1 MMLTH
6 RRSAS
11 PRRVRK
17 VKGNHIHVNVAEAV
31 TDAVALEAEL
41 HLTALV
47 AGIDQ
52 PSLRVG
58 QAGLHTFKASYALG
72 VEKIF
77 HDL

>member
-1 MMLTH
+1 M
-6 RRSAS
+6 
-11 PRRVRK
+11 
-17 VKGNHIHVNVAEAV
+17 

-41 HLTALV
+41 HLTALG

-52 PSLRVG
+52 PFLRVG
-58 QAGLHTFKASYALG
+58 QARLHTFKASYALG